1 MNLCRLYHFSF
12 IETTLNDHI
21 RTAPLRGL
29 KAPAL
34 VGTGPHT
41 NPSTTN
47 TSPTFTIRLHHHLSS
62 TARCCSSRSVPG
74 MSGMPARVISIPS
87 TTSSNPSAFSPPFVS
102 SPKLTSTFPKPLCC
116 SHGLLT
122 RTSALFVLEQLSH
135 GVVKRRMGVWRV
147 RMDAGEV

>member
-1 MNLCRLYHFSF
+1 MNLCRLHHVSV

-34 VGTGPHT
+34 VGTGPYT

-47 TSPTFTIRLHHHLSS
+47 TSPTFTIRLHHHLNSA
-62 TARCCSSRSVPG
+62 ARCCSSRSVPG

-87 TTSSNPSAFSPPFVS
+87 TTSSNPSAFSPPFL
-102 SPKLTSTFPKPLCC
+102 PYLRLKPTFPKPLCC
-116 SHGLLT
+116 SHGPLKH
-122 RTSALFVLEQLSH
+122 TSALFVPEQLSH
-135 GVVKRRMGVWRV
+135 GIG
-147 RMDAGEV
+147 